1 MNILRE
7 RQLNNRQ
14 QINSYNPQYEIFQR
28 NFQYQQENIFPSTHS
43 NRHFNDQNQF
53 KVSNNTSFKFFSEQK
68 LQRDAIQAEIEKQKR
83 FCYSEQLPRINVYDE
98 NNDSVKFSHI
108 KHQEKVQ
115 KQLNSSI
122 SSIQNN
128 DLSQQKGTF
137 DKNSSANTSMSSSL
151 SQNLN
156 KGPLKSIMKN
166 NKNYLNSLEERSQSD
181 SNSNSP
187 DQYSYSSNNTEDF
200 IRHHPEFYKGTF
212 KRQIWEI
219 TKVIVLIV
227 SVLIAFI
234 YLCSSIYKAYTFY
247 GNIEE
252 RNQRI
257 KELYMK
263 NEFFAPQTNEQNSQN
278 GNIYFQT
285 MQEIESELIY
295 KKASKLY
302 DRILTQIQQEKKML
316 RNILVSDILNDH
328 PKDFSEIFEQ
338 LQKIRQQKD
347 QIVELIQDN
356 GLYMWI
362 LK

>member
-28 NFQYQQENIFPSTHS
+28 NFQQQQENIFPSTRS

-53 KVSNNTSFKFFSEQK
+53 KVSNNTSFKLFSEQK
-68 LQRDAIQAEIEKQKR
+68 QKRDAIQAEIEKQKR

-115 KQLNSSI
+115 KQLNSSN
-122 SSIQNN
+122 SSIQKN
-128 DLSQQKGTF
+128 DLSYQKGFLDQNNQT
-137 DKNSSANTSMSSSL
+137 NTSMSSNL
-151 SQNLN
+151 SQNAN

-166 NKNYLNSLEERSQSD
+166 SKSYLNSLEERSQSD

-219 TKVIVLIV
+219 TKVIILIL

-234 YLCSSIYKAYTFY
+234 YICSSIYKSYTYY
-247 GNIEE
+247 GMIEE

-263 NEFFAPQTNEQNSQN
+263 NEFFAPQTNDQVSQKSN
-278 GNIYFQT
+278 NYFQT
-285 MQEIESELIY
+285 IQEIQSELIY
-295 KKASKLY
+295 KQANKLY
-302 DRILTQIQQEKKML
+302 DKILSHIQQEKKML
-316 RNILVSDILNDH
+316 RNILISDILNDH

-347 QIVELIQDN
+347 QIVELAQEN